1 MNAATLQMQTILD
14 NVRSTFEAAERDF
27 EISGS
32 FLEKRSNDNR
42 WDADM
47 STNLE
52 LLHETKEITV
62 KLYTS
67 HEACILSLDE
77 QCRPLAAEAETV
89 MLQRVARL
97 IEQINRETRNL
108 GANIGG
114 TVNGSS
120 IGTIGK
126 LSFSPSV
133 AAQAAESFWQ
143 MQVTMRP
150 DAAEARKTV
159 EEEERAAR
167 QAKRDEERRIREQE
181 RNERSNFRGL
191 MSANAKVYREQAKIW
206 EKAYAYK
213 EALTAQLDSELAIR
227 QREIE
232 AQCAALREEQARLRK
247 ERNKCGLYDMEA
259 RAPYNEKINQL
270 EMMQLNMRSTEAVEK
285 FKKHFEEVCAKETQ
299 RYRDELIAYTNK
311 RWPYFAARAEHAK
324 AEQAKLK
331 NSGKKMSGWDAEQVA
346 YRILL
351 DAGVS
356 LTVQDIREQDIRFA
370 EYTDRQMYTVLN
382 SMYASGYGDVDKYGG
397 WGQTATYSLK
407 VEGQYSAEEFTK
419 PAGLKVD
426 TQDPNWGEDKI
437 PPVPNAAAFF
447 AKRH

>member
-1 MNAATLQMQTILD
+1 MSEANARMQTILKQAMD
-14 NVRSTFEAAERDF
+14 TFEAAERDF

-32 FLEKRSNDNR
+32 FLEKRSEDNR
-42 WDADM
+42 WNADM

-52 LLHETKEITV
+52 ILHETREITI

-77 QCRPLAAEAETV
+77 QCRPLAAEADTV
-89 MLQRVARL
+89 MLQRVASF
-97 IEQINRETRNL
+97 IEKVNRETRNL

-143 MQVTMRP
+143 TQVALRS
-150 DAAEARKTV
+150 DAAEAKNAV

-167 QAKRDEERRIREQE
+167 QAKREEERRAREQE
-181 RNERSNFRGL
+181 RNERSSFRAL
-191 MSANAKVYREQAKIW
+191 QSANAKVYREQNKIW
-206 EKAYAYK
+206 AKAEEYR
-213 EALTAQLDSELAIR
+213 EALLAQLESELAIR

-232 AQCAALREEQARLRK
+232 AQCAALRAEQARLRK
-247 ERNKCGLYDMEA
+247 ERNKLGLFDMEGK
-259 RAPYNEKINQL
+259 APYNEQINQL
-270 EMMQLNMRSTEAVEK
+270 EMMQLQMRGTEAKEQYVK
-285 FKKHFEEVCAKETQ
+285 MFNEVCEKEAQ
-299 RYRDELIAYTNK
+299 RYRGELIAYTNK

-324 AEQAKLK
+324 TQLKKLK
-331 NSGKKMSGWDAEQVA
+331 KSGKKMSGWDAEQVA
-346 YRILL
+346 SRILL
-351 DAGVS
+351 DAGVG
-356 LTVQDIREQDIRFA
+356 LTVQEIREQDVRFA

-382 SMYASGYGDVDKYGG
+382 DMYASGYGDVDKYGS
-397 WGQTATYSLK
+397 WGQPATYSLK
-407 VEGQYSAEEFTK
+407 MEGQYSAEDFTK
-419 PAGLKVD
+419 PAGVKVD
-426 TQDPNWGEDKI
+426 TQDPNWGDDKL
-437 PPVPNAAAFF
+437 PPVPNAATFF

>member
-32 FLEKRSNDNR
+32 FLEKRSADNR

-47 STNLE
+47 STNLS

-126 LSFSPSV
+126 LSFSPSI
-133 AAQAAESFWQ
+133 AAQSAESFWQ
-143 MQVTMRP
+143 TQVALRP
-150 DAAEARKTV
+150 DAAEAKKKV

-167 QAKRDEERRIREQE
+167 QAKRDEERRIRDEE
-181 RNERSNFRGL
+181 RNERSRFRNL
-191 MSANAKVYREQAKIW
+191 KSANAKVYREQAKIW
-206 EKAYAYK
+206 EKAYEYK

-232 AQCAALREEQARLRK
+232 AQCAMLRAEQVRLRK
-247 ERNKCGLYDMEA
+247 ERNKCGLFDMEA

-285 FKKHFEEVCAKETQ
+285 FKTHFEEVCAKETQ

-311 RWPYFAARAEHAK
+311 RWPYFAARAAHAQK
-324 AEQAKLK
+324 QKEKIK
-331 NSGKKMSGWDAEQVA
+331 KSGKKMSTWDAEKIA

-351 DAGVS
+351 DAGVA
-356 LTVQDIREQDIRFA
+356 LTIDEIREQDIRFA
-370 EYTDRQMYTVLN
+370 EYSDRQMYTVVN
-382 SMYASGYGDVDKYGG
+382 EMYAHGYGDVEKYGG
-397 WGQTATYSLK
+397 YGQTASYDIKLEGEYLAET
-407 VEGQYSAEEFTK
+407 VEG
-419 PAGLKVD
+419 AGGLEVA

-437 PPVPNAAAFF
+437 PPMPNAAAFF